1 MRRSASALLGL
12 ALAGLL
18 VMPTAAGA
26 APSQPRGTTARY
38 TYANDLGTRDY
49 LLHVPRRY
57 RSRPVPLLVYLHGC
71 TQTAEIA
78 RVQTHLDDF
87 ADRKNFLV
95 AFPEQA
101 SNENSGNC
109 WNRFLPD
116 SWERGGEEPSIIAG
130 ITREVMARF
139 KVDPRRVYVAGVSA
153 GGAMTAVMGATY
165 PDLYAAISAHAGC
178 EYRGAPCIATPVAPP
193 PDVNGELA
201 YGAMG
206 AFERPVPLMAVV
218 GDADQVAPPQN
229 TDALVHQYLWTND
242 WADDGADN
250 GSVSQVPARSQR
262 FAPAGRRP
270 YDVDYYVDAKG
281 CALEEH
287 WVIEG
292 MNHAYS
298 GGDPSTMYSD
308 PTGPEVTGPMWAF
321 LLAHPMPVP
330 GKTVCPR

>member
-1 MRRSASALLGL
+1 MRRSL
-12 ALAGLL
+12 ALAMVLA
-18 VMPTAAGA
+18 AAGMLAVPAPANA
-26 APSQPRGTTARY
+26 APYQPAGTTVRY

-49 LLHVPRRY
+49 LLHVSRRF
-57 RSRPVPLLVYLHGC
+57 RGRAVPLLVYLHGC
-71 TQTAEIA
+71 TQTAEIG

-95 AFPEQA
+95 VFPEQA

-109 WNRFLPD
+109 WNWFLPD

-130 ITREVMARF
+130 ITREVMSRF
-139 KVDPRRVYVAGVSA
+139 PVDPRRVFVAGVSA

-165 PDLYAAISAHAGC
+165 PDLYAAMAAHAAC
-178 EYRGAPCIATPVAPP
+178 QYRGVPCIGTPAASP
-193 PDVNGELA
+193 PDVNGEAA
-201 YGAMG
+201 YRAMG
-206 AFERPVPLMAVV
+206 TYERPVPLMAVV
-218 GDADQVAPPQN
+218 GDADTVAPPQN

-242 WADDGADN
+242 WADDGAAN
-250 GSVSQVPARSQR
+250 GSVSQTPARSQH

-281 CALEEH
+281 CALQEH

-298 GGDPSTMYSD
+298 GGDASTMYSD

>member
-1 MRRSASALLGL
+1 MRRLARALPVL
-12 ALAGLL
+12 AAAAML
-18 VMPTAAGA
+18 VTPVTAAA
-26 APSQPRGTTARY
+26 APPQRPGTTARY
-38 TYANDLGTRDY
+38 TYANDLGARDY
-49 LLHVPRRY
+49 VLHVPRRY
-57 RSRPVPLLVYLHGC
+57 RKRPVPLLVYLHGC
-71 TQTAEIA
+71 TQTAEVA

-101 SNENSGNC
+101 SNENSGTC
-109 WNRFLPD
+109 WNWFLPD

-130 ITREVMARF
+130 ITREVMSRF
-139 KVDPRRVYVAGVSA
+139 SVDPRRVFVAGISA

-165 PDLYAAISAHAGC
+165 PDLYAAMAAHAGC
-178 EYRGAPCIATPVAPP
+178 EYRGDPCIATPVAPP
-193 PDVNGELA
+193 PDLNGELA
-201 YGAMG
+201 YQAMG

-218 GDADQVAPPQN
+218 GDADTIAPPQN

-250 GSVSQVPARSQR
+250 GSVSQVAARSEH
-262 FAPAGRRP
+262 FAPPGRRP
-270 YDVDYYVDAKG
+270 YDVDYYVDARG

-298 GGDPSTMYSD
+298 GGDASTMYSD
-308 PTGPEVTGPMWAF
+308 PAGPEVTAPMWTF

-330 GKTVCPR
+330 GKAVCPR